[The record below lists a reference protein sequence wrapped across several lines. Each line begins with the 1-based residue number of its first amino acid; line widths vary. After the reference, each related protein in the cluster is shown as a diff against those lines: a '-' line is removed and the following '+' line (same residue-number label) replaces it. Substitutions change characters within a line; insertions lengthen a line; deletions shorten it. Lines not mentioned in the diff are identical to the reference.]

1 MNPHIRLV
9 DLLDSAAAQRPDGI
23 AIADPQR
30 RVRYAQLAADVR
42 RVAAALA
49 EAGIAPGERVA
60 IYAAKAYGTITMILA
75 ANLVGAIVVPIN
87 PQLRDH
93 QVLHILAD
101 CGARLLLTTAPRLAR
116 LAARPTSL
124 VCWLLDDIAA
134 LPDVNGYAG
143 HAFVVDSDPAAILYT
158 SGSTGRPKGVVL
170 SHRNLTAGADSVAAF
185 QQLAHDDVILGALPL
200 SFDVGLNQLA
210 SALAAHACYA
220 PLDFLRAEEVP
231 EWCAQAGVTSITGV
245 PPLWMQ
251 LAAVTWPDD
260 ARLPVRRLAN
270 TGGTMPA
277 PLLHRLRKIF
287 PNAEPY
293 LMYGLTEAFRSTY
306 LPPDEAAARPGSI
319 GKAVPNAQILVL
331 RSDGSEC
338 DADEP
343 GELVHRG
350 AFVTLG
356 YWNAPELTA
365 QRFRPLPHTRL
376 PIQLA
381 DVAVWSGDIV
391 KRDADG
397 FLYFVS
403 RADEMI
409 KTSGYRVSPT
419 EVEDILFECAETREA
434 VAFGVPHPKLGQA
447 IVACV
452 YSSGDPAQCRQA
464 LMDACS
470 LRLPSYMVPQHI
482 EIVGVPLPR
491 NPNGK
496 IDRPLLKRDHLSR
509 FEADP

>member
-23 AIADPQR
+23 AIADPER
-30 RVRYAQLAADVR
+30 RISYAQFAADVR
-42 RVAAALA
+42 RVAVALA
-49 EAGIAPGERVA
+49 EAGFTAGERVA
-60 IYAAKAYGTITMILA
+60 IYAAKTYETITVMLA
-75 ANLVGAIVVPIN
+75 ANLAGAIIVPIN

-101 CGARLLLTTAPRLAR
+101 CGARLLLSTPPRLSR
-116 LAARPTSL
+116 LAARPASL

-134 LPDVNGYAG
+134 LPEANSYEGLPPT
-143 HAFVVDSDPAAILYT
+143 VDTDPAAILYT
-158 SGSTGRPKGVVL
+158 SGSTGNPKGVVL

-185 QQLAHDDVILGALPL
+185 QQLEHDDVILGALPL
-200 SFDVGLNQLA
+200 SFDAGLNQLT
-210 SALAAHACYA
+210 SALAAKACYA

-231 EWCAQAGVTSITGV
+231 ECCVKAGVTSITGV
-245 PPLWMQ
+245 PPLWMR
-251 LAAVTWPDD
+251 LATVEWPDD

-270 TGGTMPA
+270 TGGVMPA
-277 PLLHRLRKIF
+277 SLLHRLRDIF
-287 PNAEPY
+287 PNAAPY

-306 LPPDEAAARPGSI
+306 LSPGEVGARPDSI

-331 RSDGSEC
+331 RPDGSEC

-365 QRFRPLPHTRL
+365 QRFRPLPRAHH
-376 PIQLA
+376 PISLA

-391 KRDADG
+391 RRDAAG
-397 FLYFVS
+397 FLYFVG

-419 EVEDILFECAETREA
+419 EIEDILFECEETLEA
-434 VAFGVPHPKLGQA
+434 AAFGVPHPTLGQVIIA
-447 IVACV
+447 YV
-452 YSSGDPAQCRQA
+452 YSTDDPMQCRQA
-464 LMDACS
+464 LVGTCS

-482 EIVGVPLPR
+482 EVVDSPLPR

-496 IDRPLLKRDHLSR
+496 IDRPLLKRNHLSR
-509 FEADP
+509 FEAAP